1 MKILRR
7 LCPQLLIKLVFL
19 PVLFL
24 PVSFMAVSFMPISF
38 MMASAASASELPRPL
53 SASDAELYQQIFA
66 LQDDGEIKGAAKL
79 IKQLDN
85 QLLMGHVL
93 AQKYLHPTAWRS
105 SFSELSEWLKK
116 YNDHATASRIKWLS
130 DRRRPKGAKAARS
143 PKKGY
148 LNGVGLSRPQSFR
161 ADIPESWSGR
171 ASPRTTAKIA
181 RDIRRSIRRGYPTGA
196 VEILDKPSNLRYL
209 TASEEGH
216 LRGEIA
222 HAYFIFGVDDKAVRA
237 ARQAIAKGG
246 ERAYMGYWA
255 GGLAAWRSGRYE
267 LATSFFRTLAE
278 IESAPDVLRAGA
290 GFWAYRGFMLA
301 GSPLEAIF
309 YLNKATAYPETFYG
323 VMAIEASGQSIRLDF
338 KLPRIKDDFMNWLV
352 AQKGGQ
358 RALGLLQIGDWT
370 RAARELRYL
379 FEEMPAKHVRSLI
392 AFTAL
397 HNMPGLT
404 FRLADIYKTD
414 TGITYLGAL
423 YPYLKTGAEVRI
435 DQSLLH
441 AIIRKESGF
450 YPLARSRAKAAGLM
464 QLMPA
469 TAAFIARDRRY
480 RRTHRHKLHDPD
492 LNLTLAQDYIE
503 HLNGEAHIG
512 GELVLML
519 AAYNGGPGNLKK
531 WLRKINHNGD
541 RFLLI
546 ESIPAR
552 ETRNYVKGVIS
563 YMFIYGNRFNE
574 DIPALRDLIAG
585 KTAQTKYAQAAN

>member
-1 MKILRR
+1 MKIRR
-7 LCPQLLIKLVFL
+7 RRYPQLLIKLVFL
-19 PVLFL
+19 PVLF
-24 PVSFMAVSFMPISF
+24 VTT
-38 MMASAASASELPRPL
+38 SAASASELPSPL

-66 LQDDGEIKGAAKL
+66 LQDDGEINKAAKL

-85 QLLMGHVL
+85 QLLVGHVL

-130 DRRRPKGAKAARS
+130 DRRRPKGAKATRS

-161 ADIPESWSGR
+161 AEIPESWSGR

-196 VEILDKPSNLRYL
+196 VQILDNPSNLRYL

-222 HAYFIFGVDDKAVRA
+222 HAYFIFGVDGKAVRA

-267 LATSFFRTLAE
+267 LATNFFRTLAE

-301 GSPLEAIF
+301 SSPLEAIF

-338 KLPRIKDDFMNWLV
+338 KLPRIKDDFMDWLV

-379 FEEMPAKHVRSLI
+379 FEEMPAEHVRSLI
-392 AFTAL
+392 AFSAL

-585 KTAQTKYAQAAN
+585 KTAQKKYAQAAN

>member
-1 MKILRR
+1 MLRR
-7 LCPQLLIKLVFL
+7 LYLMLVFL
-19 PVLFL
+19 PFFFITA
-24 PVSFMAVSFMPISF
+24 STAISK
-38 MMASAASASELPRPL
+38 ELPRPL
-53 SASDAELYQQIFA
+53 SASDADLYEQIFA
-66 LQDDGEIKGAAKL
+66 LQDDGKIKKAAKL
-79 IKQLDN
+79 IKQLDS

-105 SFSELSEWLKK
+105 SFTELSQWLKK
-116 YNDHATASRIKWLS
+116 YNDHPTASRIKWLS
-130 DRRRPKGAKAARS
+130 DRRRPKNTKAAKS

-181 RDIRRSIRRGYPTGA
+181 RDIRRSIRRGYPSGA
-196 VEILDKPSNLRYL
+196 VQILDKPSNLRYL
-209 TASEEGH
+209 TATEEAH

-222 HAYFIFGVDDKAVRA
+222 HAYFIFGVDDKAART

-246 ERAYMGYWA
+246 ESAYMGYWA

-267 LATSFFRTLAE
+267 IATSFFRTLAE
-278 IESAPDVLRAGA
+278 NKRAPEVLRAGA
-290 GFWAYRGFMLA
+290 GFWAYRGYMLA
-301 GSPLEAIF
+301 GDPLQAMY
-309 YLNKATAYPETFYG
+309 YLNMATAYPETFYG
-323 VMAIEASGQSIRLDF
+323 VMAIEASGQSIKLDF
-338 KLPRIKDDFMNWLV
+338 NLPTITDEFMAWLT
-352 AQKGGQ
+352 AQDGGQ
-358 RALGLLQIGDWT
+358 RALALLQIGDWT

-379 FEEMPAKHVRSLI
+379 FEEMPEQHVRSLI
-392 AFTAL
+392 AFTSV

-414 TGITYLGAL
+414 KGISYLAAL
-423 YPYLKTGAEVRI
+423 YPYLETEADVRI
-435 DQSLLH
+435 DLSLLH

-469 TAAFIARDRRY
+469 TAAFIARDKRY
-480 RRTHRHKLHDPD
+480 RRTHRHKLHDPE

-503 HLNGEAHIG
+503 HLNTESHIKG
-512 GELVLML
+512 DLVLML
-519 AAYNGGPGNLKK
+519 AAYNGGPGNLRK
-531 WLRKINHNGD
+531 WLRKVDHRED

-552 ETRNYVKGVIS
+552 ETRNYIKGVIS
-563 YMFIYGNRFNE
+563 YMFIYSNRFDE
-574 DIPALRDLIAG
+574 EVPALRHLIAG
-585 KTAQTKYAQAAN
+585 SVTDKTHAQLQN